1 VFVERGISKI
11 EAYVLIQAE
20 VGRAGPVAHAV
31 AEVQGVRSTDVVTGP
46 YDAIARAEAADM
58 DELGRLILGRIQAVD
73 GVVRTLT
80 CPVVR
85 L

>member
-1 VFVERGISKI
+1 MWKI

-58 DELGRLILGRIQAVD
+58 DELGRLILGKIQAVD

>member
-1 VFVERGISKI
+1 MV
-11 EAYVLIQAE
+11 EAYVLIQTEQGRMDE
-20 VGRAGPVAHAV
+20 VVQRISQIAGV
-31 AEVQGVRSTDVVTGP
+31 TDVDIVTGP
-46 YDAIARAEAADM
+46 YDAIARVAAD
-58 DELGRLILGRIQAVD
+58 DIDILGRLVVSQLQTVG